1 MTRSEKR
8 ELELA
13 FERAKKNERERVI
26 AKRDQ
31 QWLKV
36 LNSHL
41 VRYKN
46 LHQQAKRSHR
56 AHEAMQYELV
66 IQVLTS
72 IIAKNTLKRKTNR

>member
-46 LHQQAKRSHR
+46 LHQQAKRSQR